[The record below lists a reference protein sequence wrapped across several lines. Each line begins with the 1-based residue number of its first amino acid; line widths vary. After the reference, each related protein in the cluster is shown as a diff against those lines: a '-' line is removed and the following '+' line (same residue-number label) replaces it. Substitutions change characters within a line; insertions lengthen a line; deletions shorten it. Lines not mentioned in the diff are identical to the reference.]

1 MNVYIQE
8 MKIAARSM
16 LYWTIGLLAALIFFM
31 SMFSSLSKDAAVL
44 QEILSSFPPEFVKL
58 LGLSTFDLSTYLGYY
73 SFLFT
78 YLVLIASIYA
88 MKSGISVLSEE
99 ARAKTSDF
107 LLVKPV
113 SRTTIVTAKI
123 MSVLTN
129 VLIQNII
136 YIITAFIVADA
147 VAGKP
152 YDKGTL
158 LLINVSM
165 LLVQLFFVAL
175 GLFLSV
181 VMKKLKTVLPVT
193 LGIVFGFLVL
203 FMIYQTLADPKL
215 AYITPF
221 AYFDVAYTLTAKG
234 FKTGFFVLDII
245 LIIAFTALTYIIYK
259 KKDMPSV

>member
-8 MKIAARSM
+8 LKMSWKSM
-16 LYWTIGLLAALIFFM
+16 LNWTIGLLAALIFFM
-31 SMFSSLSKDAAVL
+31 SLFPAISKDAAVM
-44 QEILSSFPPEFVKL
+44 QEVLSKFPPELVKA
-58 LGLSTFDLSTYLGYY
+58 LGMSSFDLSTYLGYY
-73 SFLFT
+73 SFFFT

-107 LLVKPV
+107 LLVKPIK
-113 SRTTIVTAKI
+113 RTAIVTAKI

-129 VLIQNII
+129 VLLQNII
-136 YIITAFIVADA
+136 YLIATFVVADTLA
-147 VAGKP
+147 SQL

-158 LLINVSM
+158 LLINISM
-165 LLVQLFFVAL
+165 LLVQLFFIAL

-181 VMKKLKTVLPVT
+181 IMKRLKTVLPIT

-203 FMIYQTLADPKL
+203 FMLYQTLADPKL

-221 AYFDVAYTLTAKG
+221 AYFDVAYTLSAKS
-234 FKTGFFVLDII
+234 FKTGLFLLDVILVL
-245 LIIAFTALTYIIYK
+245 AFIVLTYIIYK

>member
-8 MKIAARSM
+8 LKMSWKSM
-16 LYWTIGLLAALIFFM
+16 VYWTIGLLAALTFFM
-31 SMFSSLSKDAAVL
+31 TMFSSISKDAAVM
-44 QEILSSFPPEFVKL
+44 QEILSKFPPQLVKA
-58 LGLSTFDLSTYLGYY
+58 LGMSSFDLSSFLGYY

-78 YLVLIASIYA
+78 FLVLIASIYA

-107 LLVKPV
+107 LLVKPIK
-113 SRTTIVTAKI
+113 RTTIVTAKI

-129 VLIQNII
+129 VLIQNVI
-136 YIITAFIVADA
+136 YIIASFIIANTVADQS
-147 VAGKP
+147 

-158 LLINVSM
+158 LLINISM
-165 LLVQLFFVAL
+165 LSVQLFFIAL

-181 VMKKLKTVLPVT
+181 IMKRLKTVLPVT

-203 FMIYQTLADPKL
+203 FMLYQTLSDSKL

-221 AYFDVAYTLTAKG
+221 AYFDVAYTLAAKG
-234 FKTGFFVLDII
+234 FKTNLFILDII
-245 LIIAFTALTYIIYK
+245 LVLAFIALTYIIYN

>member
-8 MKIAARSM
+8 LKMSVRSM
-16 LYWTIGLLAALIFFM
+16 LYWTIGLLAALVFFM
-31 SMFSSLSKDAAVL
+31 SMFPAISKDAAVM
-44 QEILSSFPPEFVKL
+44 QEIMSKFPPELVKALGLSSF
-58 LGLSTFDLSTYLGYY
+58 DLSSFLGYY

-99 ARAKTSDF
+99 ARVKTSDF
-107 LLVKPV
+107 LLVKPIK
-113 SRTTIVTAKI
+113 RTTIVTAKI

-136 YIITAFIVADA
+136 YIIATFVVANTVADQS
-147 VAGKP
+147 

-158 LLINVSM
+158 LLINISM
-165 LLVQLFFVAL
+165 LLVQLFFIAL

-181 VMKKLKTVLPVT
+181 IMKRLKTVLPVT

-203 FMIYQTLADPKL
+203 FMLYQTLADPKL
-215 AYITPF
+215 SYITPF
-221 AYFDVAYTLTAKG
+221 AYFDVAYTLSVKG
-234 FKTGFFVLDII
+234 FKTGLFVLDII
-245 LIIAFTALTYIIYK
+245 LVIAFTVLTYIIYN